1 MSSDVSNN
9 TSPVKGPKPT
19 ILFDNN
25 EEEEDKTEADS
36 DQAVEAAGDDVFLVD
51 KDLEPSASPQSDER
65 YFRPRVT
72 PSACSDLIDFDSPY
86 RP

>member
-25 EEEEDKTEADS
+25 EDEDERTDEVS
-36 DQAVEAAGDDVFLVD
+36 DKAVEAACDEVFDEEQDTSL
-51 KDLEPSASPQSDER
+51 KLDER
-65 YFRPRVT
+65 YFMPRMT
-72 PSACSDLIDFDSPY
+72 PSACSDLINFDSPY
-86 RP
+86 RS

>member
-25 EEEEDKTEADS
+25 EEEDERSDEVTGADKIEETACEEVFDN
-36 DQAVEAAGDDVFLVD
+36 DQDTSL
-51 KDLEPSASPQSDER
+51 KLDER
-65 YFRPRVT
+65 YFHPRVT
-72 PSACSDLIDFDSPY
+72 PSACSDLINFDSPY